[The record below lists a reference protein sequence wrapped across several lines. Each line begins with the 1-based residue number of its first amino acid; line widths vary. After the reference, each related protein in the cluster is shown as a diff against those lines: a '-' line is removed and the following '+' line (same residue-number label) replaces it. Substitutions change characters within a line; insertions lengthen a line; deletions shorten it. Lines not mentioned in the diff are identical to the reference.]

1 MISITYQ
8 AKDIPK
14 LLEML
19 RKAEANAC
27 GFDDKARR
35 LINRLARLHNV
46 SEGNSS
52 ITITEDE
59 LKGLIL

>member
-14 LLEML
+14 L
-19 RKAEANAC
+19 RKADANAC
-27 GFDDKARR
+27 GFDDKARQ

-46 SEGNSS
+46 SESSSS

-59 LKGLIL
+59 LQGLIL